1 MRSKTGQLMHA
12 GAEEVIEEIDSF
24 IAGGNQS
31 KTVTTLMPQVITIPP
46 FKGRS
51 LKARIANKITRIPL
65 RLVRKSTKDYYLY
78 QKNIN
83 HELKHELESLRYQV
97 QKLRKELNDRK

>member
-1 MRSKTGQLMHA
+1 MSKDESRLIHA
-12 GAEEVIEEIDSF
+12 GAVEVIEEIDSF
-24 IAGGNQS
+24 IAGG
-31 KTVTTLMPQVITIPP
+31 KPIGTTMPMPQIVSVPP

-51 LKARIANKITRIPL
+51 LKAKIANSVTKIPL

-83 HELKHELESLRYQV
+83 HEVKHELESLRYQV
-97 QKLRKELNDRK
+97 QKLRKELNDGK